1 MSSTNW
7 QSVADNIWGEVLA
20 TVRDLRANGETL
32 QTIAKKVGVNNC
44 SVIGEWLAGNRQA
57 AKAPFA
63 TLMSYAENL
72 GINYMSYFPDN
83 QQGQKIQPPEGNC
96 SQVQFAKKAIS
107 ILQEYCDREYNGNIR
122 AMQTNLGMDPD
133 VPYMNRWLKCFTGK
147 GMVPKIDS
155 IGPYLDKVGAVLI
168 SPWETKTAQATL
180 AAAPADELSKAKE
193 RIQQLEKEVRE
204 LEAYKVK
211 WEAALEL
218 EKAKGGWVKSKKESQ
233 TELRL
238 K

>member
-1 MSSTNW
+1 MPK
-7 QSVADNIWGEVLA
+7 L
-20 TVRDLRANGETL
+20 
-32 QTIAKKVGVNNC
+32 
-44 SVIGEWLAGNRQA
+44 
-57 AKAPFA
+57 P
-63 TLMSYAENL
+63 
-72 GINYMSYFPDN
+72 
-83 QQGQKIQPPEGNC
+83 
-96 SQVQFAKKAIS
+96 FAKKAIS

-155 IGPYLDKVGAVLI
+155 IGPYLDKVGAVLS
-168 SPWETKTAQATL
+168 SPWDAETAQTAT
-180 AAAPADELSKAKE
+180 APADELSKAKE

-218 EKAKGGWVKSKKESQ
+218 EKAKSGWTPSKKESQ
-233 TELRL
+233 TG
-238 K
+238 